1 MSFRVRIEGVP
12 TEEVLREI
20 IEAAR
25 KAGADEVVV
34 ETTHEAGE
42 DWVRAGF
49 SEQARIVAAPVAAL
63 EEALSRE
70 KAPSFGSI
78 HLQTD
83 DVEQVV
89 RAVRGAVPRLPG
101 GSRGSVVMP
110 PREGWTSVYDELCDR
125 NPAMLRRLAVELS
138 NRSGALVLAFGV
150 EEGEV
155 VRYVAL
161 ERGRVVDEYLSVPE
175 FFGPL
180 PSGDVIAL
188 GSNPRLMARLTGA
201 DPDRIREVAATA
213 ASPLELPPAAELVA
227 SIATVL
233 GIEGGAHGYE
243 SARAEP
249 GAIDLPAGGGQK
261 PAA

>member
-12 TEEVLREI
+12 TEGVLREI

-25 KAGADEVVV
+25 EAGADEVVV

-42 DWVRAGF
+42 DWLRVGF
-49 SEQARIVAAPVAAL
+49 SEQARIVAAPVETLEQAL
-63 EEALSRE
+63 NRE

-83 DVEQVV
+83 DAEPVV
-89 RAVRGAVPRLPG
+89 RMIRAAVPRLPG

-110 PREGWTSVYDELCDR
+110 SREGWTSVYDELCDR

-138 NRSGALVLAFGV
+138 NRSGALVLSLGV

-155 VRYVAL
+155 VRYIAL

-175 FFGPL
+175 FFGAL
-180 PSGDVIAL
+180 PPGDVIGL
-188 GSNPRLMARLTGA
+188 GANARLMGRLTGA
-201 DPDRIREVAATA
+201 DPDRIRDVAVTA

-227 SIATVL
+227 AIAAAL
-233 GIEGGAHGYE
+233 GIGGGAHGYE
-243 SARAEP
+243 AARLEP
-249 GAIDLPAGGGQK
+249 GAIDLAH
-261 PAA
+261 